1 MNINKELLEK
11 IAKNARLRL
20 SESEKEEFE
29 KQLSDVLTHF
39 QTLDQLDTSKAEPS
53 FRPVN
58 IPATFREDKQG
69 KCLTQEQALAN
80 TKHKKDGFFKGPKV

>member
-20 SESEKEEFE
+20 SESEKDEFE
-29 KQLSDVLTHF
+29 SQLSDILKYF
-39 QTLDQLDTSKAEPS
+39 QTLDQLDTKKTEPS
-53 FRPVN
+53 FQPVN
-58 IPATFREDKQG
+58 IPATFREDEIK
-69 KCLTQEQALAN
+69 KCLTQEQALSN

>member
-11 IAKNARLRL
+11 IAKNARLKL

-29 KQLSDVLTHF
+29 SQLSDILKHF
-39 QTLDQLDTSKAEPS
+39 QTLDQLDTKNAEPS
-53 FRPVN
+53 FQPVN
-58 IPATFREDKQG
+58 IPAVFREDKTG
-69 KCLTQEQALAN
+69 KCLTQDQALSN